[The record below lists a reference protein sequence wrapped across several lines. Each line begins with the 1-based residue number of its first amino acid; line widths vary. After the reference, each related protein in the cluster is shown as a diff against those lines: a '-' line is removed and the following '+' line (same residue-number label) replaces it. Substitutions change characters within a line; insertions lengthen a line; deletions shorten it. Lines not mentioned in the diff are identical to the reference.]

1 MKRSMIVVE
10 CERNLDI
17 LYRVLSVLRKRYPT
31 LENLRVKSLNE
42 DFWELTAVV
51 ECPESDCDLVLRKL
65 NTIIGV
71 LSAQLYPLPQ
81 TMPEMVVPSPLM
93 HPKMEVRR

>member
-17 LYRVLSVLRKRYPT
+17 LYRVLSVLRKRYPN
-31 LENLRVKSLNE
+31 LENMKVKSISR

-51 ECPESDCDLVLRKL
+51 ECPEMDCELLYRKL

-71 LSAQLYPLPQ
+71 LSAQIYPLPDVH
-81 TMPEMVVPSPLM
+81 PELRVPAKFPMRDMGVS
-93 HPKMEVRR
+93 R